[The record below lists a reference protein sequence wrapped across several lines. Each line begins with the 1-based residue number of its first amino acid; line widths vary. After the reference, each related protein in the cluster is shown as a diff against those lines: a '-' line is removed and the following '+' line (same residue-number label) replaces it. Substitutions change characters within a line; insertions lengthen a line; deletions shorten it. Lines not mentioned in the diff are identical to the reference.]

1 MKSYGAPTPLAIS
14 PDAPPGDAVL
24 RGGALGDFVL
34 TLPAIAALRETGDEG
49 MLIIG
54 DPARASLASPTDI
67 VSADSAAWSRLY
79 AGSPPEP
86 SLRRRFAGCRRLLAY
101 VAGGEVAAPGLVA
114 SLRQLADR
122 VVVADPLPVE
132 GEGTHMASHLTRPLA
147 EFGIRPPVAPL
158 PRVDVPPRTRRRG
171 PVVVHP
177 GSGSPEKCW
186 PVPRFA
192 RILEWISRRGP
203 AVVLLGPAEEA
214 RREQLDPFLPANRL
228 SPATPIELAEAL
240 AGARLYIGNDSGPGH
255 LAAAVG
261 TPTISLFGP
270 TDASIWRPLGPRS
283 TVIEAPGANL
293 DSLPVEEVLGAV
305 EAELALDPC

>member
-1 MKSYGAPTPLAIS
+1 
-14 PDAPPGDAVL
+14 
-24 RGGALGDFVL
+24 
-34 TLPAIAALRETGDEG
+34 

-54 DPARASLASPTDI
+54 DPSRAPLASPTGI
-67 VSADSAAWSRLY
+67 VSDDSAAWSRLY
-79 AGSPPEP
+79 AGGPPEP

-101 VAGGEVAAPGLVA
+101 VPGGEASAPGLVA
-114 SLRQLADR
+114 SLRQLAAK
-122 VVVADPLPVE
+122 VVVADPLPAE
-132 GEGTHMASHLTRPLA
+132 GGGIHMASHLSRPLA
-147 EFGIRPPVAPL
+147 EFGIRPPDAPL

-177 GSGSPEKCW
+177 GSGSLDKCW

-192 RILEWISRRGP
+192 RVLEWISRRVP
-203 AVVLLGPAEEA
+203 AVVLWGPAEEA
-214 RREQLDPFLPANRL
+214 RREQLDHFLPLNRL
-228 SPATPIELAEAL
+228 SPATPVELAQAL

-270 TDASIWRPLGPRS
+270 TDPSLWRPLGPRS
-283 TVIEAPGANL
+283 TVIEAPGAHME
-293 DSLPVEEVLGAV
+293 SLAVEEVLRSV